1 MTGFIE
7 ELTQPSQLRTAK
19 VTSGL
24 DMQPGQIPAMT
35 FVTKKGS
42 QQMMNTP
49 ITVPSVFAALVSLL
63 NLANFLDTPAPFL
76 FTGLPGEDDPSESIE
91 DHHC

>member
-1 MTGFIE
+1 
-7 ELTQPSQLRTAK
+7 
-19 VTSGL
+19 
-24 DMQPGQIPAMT
+24 MT

-63 NLANFLDTPAPFL
+63 NLAYCLDTPAPFL
-76 FTGLPGEDDPSESIE
+76 FTGLPGEEDPSESIE
-91 DHHC
+91 SNLRNSSLRR